1 MISLGLGS
9 GFFSRTRAIS
19 QSKHAGFW
27 ESGKLLAGSLLSRQ
41 PFRVCTSMSGV
52 HNSTSPQ
59 SFVQWLCRLWQLCV
73 CKVTLQSGELLE
85 AASVRACRN
94 LSGFFAQ
101 FYQSGSLQ
109 RMRYV
114 LYCLSQP
121 WFSAINTSSFAPL
134 LSRGLVSMSQKVTSF
149 TTPACSQ
156 LFNTV
161 SNIWKSLITLT
172 STLTLAQGEP
182 NQNVV
187 PTFDVRQSYHL
198 PPPSQSS
205 ALREHAEGGE
215 AAPEVSVRGI

>member
-101 FYQSGSLQ
+101 FYQSGRVFRGCAMFYIAFLSLDFLPSILQ
-109 RMRYV
+109 V
-114 LYCLSQP
+114 L
-121 WFSAINTSSFAPL
+121 L
-134 LSRGLVSMSQKVTSF
+134 LSYQ
-149 TTPACSQ
+149 
-156 LFNTV
+156 
-161 SNIWKSLITLT
+161 
-172 STLTLAQGEP
+172 
-182 NQNVV
+182 
-187 PTFDVRQSYHL
+187 
-198 PPPSQSS
+198 
-205 ALREHAEGGE
+205 
-215 AAPEVSVRGI
+215 EVLSVWVKR